1 MAIIQTLTKEHRILE
16 SVLDRLESAL
26 QLEPQLAVSELR
38 DALLHVLP
46 ALERHEQAEALLFHE
61 GSDELA
67 RCDGQRQAAEQLA
80 MDLLAAVQREDCQ
93 FPALAASARRLCA
106 VLREHF
112 KTEENELFKVHG
124 ARAVR
129 SLSKA
134 TAAQAAVL
142 ERELQAS
149 WPLLTEYAQAPLRVG
164 G

>member
-1 MAIIQTLTKEHRILE
+1 MAIIQTLIKEHRILE
-16 SVLDRLESAL
+16 AVLDRIESSMD
-26 QLEPQLAVSELR
+26 LEPKLAISELR

-67 RCDGQRQAAEQLA
+67 SCDAQRQSAEQLA
-80 MDLLAAVQREDCQ
+80 LDLLAAVQREDCQ
-93 FPALAASARRLCA
+93 FSALDASARRLCA
-106 VLREHF
+106 ALREHF
-112 KTEENELFKVHG
+112 KTEENRLFKVHG

-142 ERELQAS
+142 ERELQSS
-149 WPLLTEYAQAPLRVG
+149 WPLLTEYARAPLRVNG
-164 G
+164 